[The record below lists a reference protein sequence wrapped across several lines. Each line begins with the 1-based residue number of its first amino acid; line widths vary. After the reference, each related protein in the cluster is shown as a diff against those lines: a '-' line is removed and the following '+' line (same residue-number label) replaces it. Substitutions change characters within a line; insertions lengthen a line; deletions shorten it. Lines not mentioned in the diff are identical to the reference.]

1 MTVIGFGLAR
11 KRNERERIGFF
22 SYPKLKMK
30 KTIFKRA
37 FALVAALVLVCV
49 LFTSCASNTSQQ
61 IKVEITGDVTLNDT
75 DGISQKNLNEIAE
88 FLANNNEAH
97 QGIVAAYRGYNY
109 LSENV
114 EAGKVYP
121 ELYETVKDENGEDV
135 EIRKVDV
142 EAAKAV
148 LQQYDTKNTLDY
160 DKLDREDVINLV
172 EKLKTEVTFETE
184 RGLLGNIMYGIG
196 AALGWV
202 TNTLGFGNY
211 IIGIFIFAILL
222 EILMLPM
229 GIKTQKNS
237 IKQASLRPKEMAIRK
252 KYAGRNDQVTMQ
264 KLQSEIQEMYRKEN
278 FNPASGCL
286 PLLIQLP
293 VIMILYNIVVDPLT
307 HVIGKSGTFAAALQT
322 YFRTSPLAGGF
333 GGVLNQQKGN
343 GSIEVLSKVKEVG
356 VEAFEGLKN
365 FDLFSNGDE
374 VFENLASVFENI
386 PSFSIGPVNLGYVP
400 SFERFDWLLLVPV
413 LTFVVYFGSM
423 KITKKFMYQPVTEQN
438 QQAGCSNNIMDI
450 TMPLMSVFF
459 TFMVPA
465 AIGVY
470 WMFKSIL
477 STVEKFIL
485 AKLMPLPEFTEE
497 DFKAAEKEMGVKN
510 KKNTSKAERD
520 PNAPRP
526 RSLHYIDDED
536 YNAKVEEKPKAPA
549 VKASETPV
557 GAAPL
562 KLDEPEHKS
571 KKDKKSDAEA
581 PAANETAENTE
592 ENK

>member
-1 MTVIGFGLAR
+1 MIDDGQKT
-11 KRNERERIGFF
+11 RNERGRNDGFV
-22 SYPKLKMK
+22 PKLKMK

-37 FALVAALVLVCV
+37 FALIAALVLVSV
-49 LFTSCASNTSQQ
+49 LFTSCVASNQQ
-61 IKVEITGDVTLNDT
+61 ITTKLDGDVKLNDE
-75 DGISQKNLNEIAE
+75 DGISQNNLNEIAE
-88 FLANNNEAH
+88 FLANNREAYE
-97 QGIVAAYRGYNY
+97 GVVAAFRGYNY
-109 LSENV
+109 LSEKGNV
-114 EAGKVYP
+114 AEGKEYP
-121 ELYETVKDENGEDV
+121 ELFETVTDENGETV

-142 EAAKAV
+142 EAAKLV
-148 LQQYDTKNTLDY
+148 LQQYGGKNNLDY
-160 DKLDREDVINLV
+160 EKLDREDVINLV
-172 EKLKTEVTFETE
+172 EKLKAEVTFETT
-184 RGLLGNIMYGIG
+184 RGLLENIMYGIG
-196 AALGWV
+196 VALGWI

-229 GIKTQKNS
+229 GIKSQKNS
-237 IKQASLRPKEMAIRK
+237 IKQANLRPKEMAIRK

-264 KLQSEIQEMYRKEN
+264 KLQAEIQEMYRKEN

-286 PLLIQLP
+286 PLLLQLP
-293 VIMILYNIVVDPLT
+293 IIMILYNIVVDPLT
-307 HVIGKSGTFAAALQT
+307 HVIGKAGTFASALQSYYT
-322 YFRTSPLAGGF
+322 TSPLAGGF

-343 GSIEVLSKVKEVG
+343 GSIEVLSRVKEVG
-356 VEAFEGLKN
+356 IEAFDGLKN
-365 FDLFSNGDE
+365 FEFFTNGE
-374 VFENLASVFENI
+374 SVFENLEAVFDNI

-423 KITKKFMYQPVTEQN
+423 KLTKKFMYQPVVDQN

-470 WMFKSIL
+470 WMFKSVL

-485 AKLMPLPEFTEE
+485 AKAMPLPEFTEE
-497 DFKAAEKEMGVKN
+497 DYKAAEKEMGVKN
-510 KKNTSKAERD
+510 KKNTSKTERD

-536 YNAKVEEKPKAPA
+536 YNEKVEEKPKAPA

-557 GAAPL
+557 SAAPI
-562 KLDEPEHKS
+562 KNDEPERKS
-571 KKDKKSDAEA
+571 KKDSKS
-581 PAANETAENTE
+581 E
-592 ENK
+592 ENNEENN

>member
-1 MTVIGFGLAR
+1 
-11 KRNERERIGFF
+11 
-22 SYPKLKMK
+22 MK
-30 KTIFKRA
+30 KKMNSSMTIFKRTLTLLTA
-37 FALVAALVLVCV
+37 MVLVCV
-49 LFTSCASNTSQQ
+49 LFSSCVGSTSQQ
-61 IKVEITGDVTLNDT
+61 IKVELDGDVKLNDE
-75 DGISQKNLNEIAE
+75 DGISQNNLNEIAE
-88 FLANNNEAH
+88 FIANNREAYE
-97 QGIVAAYRGYNY
+97 GIVASYRGYNY
-109 LSENV
+109 LSEKDKV
-114 EAGKVYP
+114 EAGKEYP
-121 ELYETVKDENGEDV
+121 ELFETVKDENGNDV

-142 EAAKAV
+142 EAAKLV
-148 LQQYDTKNTLDY
+148 LQKYDTKNTLDY
-160 DKLDREDVINLV
+160 EKLDREDVINLV
-172 EKLKTEVTFETE
+172 EKLKTNVTFETE
-184 RGLLGNIMYGIG
+184 RGLLDNIMYGIG
-196 AALGWV
+196 VALGWM

-211 IIGIFIFAILL
+211 IIGIFIFAIIL

-229 GIKTQKNS
+229 GINRQKNS
-237 IKQASLRPKEMAIRK
+237 IKQANLRPKEMAIRK

-264 KLQSEIQEMYRKEN
+264 KMQTEIQEMYRKEN

-293 VIMILYNIVVDPLT
+293 VIMVLYNIVVDPLT
-307 HVIGKSGTFAAALQT
+307 HVIGKAGTFASALQT
-322 YFRTSPLAGGF
+322 YFQTSPLAGGF

-343 GSIEVLSKVKEVG
+343 GSIEVLSRIREVG
-356 VEAFEGLKN
+356 LEAFDGLKN
-365 FDLFSNGDE
+365 FEFFSNGEE
-374 VFENLASVFENI
+374 VFENLSNVFENI

-423 KITKKFMYQPVTEQN
+423 KLSKKFTYQPVVDQN

-465 AIGVY
+465 AVGVY

-477 STVEKFIL
+477 STIESFIL
-485 AKLMPLPEFTEE
+485 AKAMPLPKFTEE
-497 DFKAAEKEMGVKN
+497 DYKAAEKEMGSKN
-510 KKNTSKAERD
+510 KKNTPKTERD

-526 RSLHYIDDED
+526 RSLHHIDDDD
-536 YNAKVEEKPKAPA
+536 YNEKVEEKPKAPA

-562 KLDEPEHKS
+562 KIDEPEHNG
-571 KKDKKSDAEA
+571 KKGKKSEEEA
-581 PAANETAENTE
+581 PSANGTEENTE